1 MQVKG
6 NSKPNVENTQE
17 YAQEEAYQ
25 NIFDDYLNEFNLI
38 NKNKEIALIESEL
51 AKNPS
56 EKMYDKYISL
66 KNS

>member
-1 MQVKG
+1 MNLDV
-6 NSKPNVENTQE
+6 
-17 YAQEEAYQ
+17 EAYQ